1 MNNEEIEENRE
12 EAAKKTTE
20 AHTKTWW
27 KDQCRMKPVDLDVYD
42 REYKNDYGTFC
53 RLYTFE
59 QCKPMRAVPKN
70 RSEAQIKATEKMV
83 LTNQLNEL
91 KRKLN
96 RSDKPLAIRTAQKM
110 IEDDVIV
117 LDTETTGLNHPF
129 IIDIAAVSSRTG
141 ETLLNSKVFTR
152 HDIEPGAEAVHGIS
166 KSDLEGAPVFSEVF
180 SILKKSLKGRKV
192 TAFNSTFDS
201 HAMCCTAKD
210 AGLLPEDQKLIEADL
225 FTGCLMDLAADFYGA
240 TNRYGTISL
249 EDAMWDAGC
258 QWDGEAHKAITDTR
272 AALSV
277 LKSIAESTFIS
288 DMEKK
293 IADLEERIRKL

>member
-1 MNNEEIEENRE
+1 MNNEEIEENRKK
-12 EAAKKTTE
+12 AAEKPSE
-20 AHTKTWW
+20 SHTKTWW
-27 KDQCRMKPVDLDVYD
+27 KDQCRMKPIDLNVYD
-42 REYKNDYGTFC
+42 REYKNDYGTYC

-59 QCKPMRAVPKN
+59 QCKPMRAASQK
-70 RSEAQIKATEKMV
+70 RSEAQKKATQKMV

-91 KRKLN
+91 KRELN

-117 LDTETTGLNHPF
+117 LDTETTGLNYPF

-141 ETLLNSKVFTR
+141 ETLLNTKVFTR
-152 HDIEPGAEAVHGIS
+152 HDIEPGAEAVHCIS

-192 TAFNSTFDS
+192 TAFNSSFDS
-201 HAMCCTAKD
+201 HAMRCTAKD
-210 AGLLPEDQKLIEADL
+210 AELSLEDRNMIDSGL

-240 TNRYGTISL
+240 TNRYGSISL
-249 EDAMWDAGC
+249 EDAMGDAGC

-277 LKSIAESTFIS
+277 LKSIAESTFLS

>member
-1 MNNEEIEENRE
+1 MNNEEIEENRKK
-12 EAAKKTTE
+12 AAEKPSE
-20 AHTKTWW
+20 SHTKTWW
-27 KDQCRMKPVDLDVYD
+27 RDQCRMKPIDLNVYD
-42 REYKNDYGTFC
+42 REYKNDYGTYC
-53 RLYTFE
+53 RLYIFE
-59 QCKPMRAVPKN
+59 QCKPMHVTSQK
-70 RSEAQIKATEKMV
+70 RSEAQKKATQKMV

-91 KRKLN
+91 KRELR

-117 LDTETTGLNHPF
+117 LDTETTGLNRPY
-129 IIDIAAVSSRTG
+129 IVDIAAISSRTG
-141 ETLLNSKVFTR
+141 ETIVNTKVFTR
-152 HDIEPGAEAVHGIS
+152 HSIESGAEAVHGIS
-166 KSDLEGAPVFSEVF
+166 NSDLEGAPDFNEVF
-180 SILKKSLKGRKV
+180 SIIKKNLKGRNV
-192 TAFNSTFDS
+192 TAFNSSFDS
-201 HAMCCTAKD
+201 RAMRCTAKD
-210 AGLLPEDQKLIEADL
+210 AGLLPEDQKLIEAEL

-240 TNRYGTISL
+240 TNWYGSISL